1 MDATEIDHLRRKHRA
16 FFHSG
21 KTLPLEFRLQQ
32 IAKLCEAVKSRET
45 AILAALRKDLNKPV
59 VEAYGGELGVF
70 FEELKLIRKKLSSWM
85 RPKRVPT
92 PVAHFL
98 ASSHLYPEPL
108 GTVLIIAPWNYPFQL
123 VISPLLGAI
132 AAGNTVVLKPS
143 ELAPATSAVIEE
155 LVKSTFD
162 PDYVACVQGGVE
174 VTTNL
179 LSAPWDHVFFTGS
192 PAVGK
197 IVMQA
202 AAKHLT
208 PVTLELG
215 GKSPCLID
223 TGVPIKLTARRIAWG
238 KFFNAGQTCIAPDYV
253 LVPKNMREELLA
265 SLKEVLV
272 EFYGEDPEKSADYGR
287 IINER
292 HFSRLTKLMEGAS
305 VYCGGQ
311 TNPEQR
317 YLAPTI
323 LSPVEWSDPV
333 MQDEIFGPIL
343 PVLEYEDL
351 EEAISQIQAHPKP
364 LSLYFFSKDTAKQEA
379 VLKRVSFGGGCIN
392 DTLMHLANPHLP
404 FGGVGNSGMGRYHG
418 KYSFEAFSHYKSV
431 LNKSFLVDIPLRYQ
445 PYKGKDGL
453 VKRLFSA

>member
-1 MDATEIDHLRRKHRA
+1 MDATEIDHLRRKQRG
-16 FFHSG
+16 FFLSG
-21 KTLPLEFRLQQ
+21 KTLPLEYRLEQ

-59 VEAYGGELGVF
+59 MEAYGGELGVF
-70 FEELKLIRKKLSSWM
+70 FEELKLIRKKLASWM
-85 RPKRVPT
+85 RPKRVHT
-92 PVAHFL
+92 PAAHFL

-143 ELAPATSAVIEE
+143 ELAPATASVLEE

-162 PDYVACVQGGVE
+162 PQYVACVQGGVE
-174 VTTNL
+174 ATTNL
-179 LSAPWDHVFFTGS
+179 LASPWDHVFFTGS

-197 IVMQA
+197 IVMEA

-253 LVPKNMREELLA
+253 LVPKSLREDFLTA
-265 SLKEVLV
+265 IKEVIG
-272 EFYGEDPEKSADYGR
+272 EFYGEDPEKSPDYAR
-287 IINER
+287 IINDR
-292 HFSRLTKLMEGAS
+292 HFGRLTKLFEGATIS
-305 VYCGGQ
+305 CGGQ
-311 TNPEQR
+311 TNPATR
-317 YLAPTI
+317 YIAPTV
-323 LSPVEWSDPV
+323 LSPVDWADPV
-333 MQDEIFGPIL
+333 MQEEIFGPVL

-351 EEAISQIQAHPKP
+351 EEAISHIQAHPKP
-364 LSLYFFSKDTAKQEA
+364 LSFYFFSKDAAKQEA

-392 DTLMHLANPHLP
+392 DTLMHLANPNLP

-445 PYKGKDGL
+445 PYKNKDGL
-453 VKRLFSA
+453 IKKLFSA